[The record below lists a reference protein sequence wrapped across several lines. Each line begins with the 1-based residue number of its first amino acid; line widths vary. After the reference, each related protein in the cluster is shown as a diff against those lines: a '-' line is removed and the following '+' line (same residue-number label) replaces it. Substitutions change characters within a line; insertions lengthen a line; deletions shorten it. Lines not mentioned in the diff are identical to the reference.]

1 MNAPAP
7 SRAAE
12 PAPPAPNAPLGGA
25 VVDGAAATFS
35 WRGVHGAS
43 RYRLQ
48 LSPDRRFARDVLDLD
63 AGPSTQ
69 LALLDALPL
78 GQPLFWRVRA
88 ETPQGPTRWSPYGR
102 FVPGSGDAA
111 DAFRAQE
118 EAAEAAAHRER
129 LRREAEEAATTRSRA
144 TARPAASASPWSSP
158 SSSSSSPSSPRRRWR
173 EEGDHAR
180 T

>member
-1 MNAPAP
+1 MP
-7 SRAAE
+7 
-12 PAPPAPNAPLGGA
+12 
-25 VVDGAAATFS
+25 
-35 WRGVHGAS
+35 GAS

-129 LRREAEEAATTRSRA
+129 LRREAEEAAARDLVPFVERDDTIPSDREAGGLGVAMVLSVVLVVLAILAATTLA
-144 TARPAASASPWSSP
+144 
-158 SSSSSSPSSPRRRWR
+158 
-173 EEGDHAR
+173 
-180 T
+180 